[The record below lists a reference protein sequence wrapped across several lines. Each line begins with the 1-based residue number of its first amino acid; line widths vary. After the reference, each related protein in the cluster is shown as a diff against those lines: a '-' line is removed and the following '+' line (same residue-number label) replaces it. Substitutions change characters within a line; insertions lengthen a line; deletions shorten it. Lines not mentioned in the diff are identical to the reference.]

1 MIILSLQ
8 LLAAVGAILEHRMQL
23 HIAVRAVDGLS
34 VVLGMSRML

>member
-8 LLAAVGAILEHRMQL
+8 LLATVGAILEHRMEL
-23 HIAVRAVDGLS
+23 DMAVRAVDGLG